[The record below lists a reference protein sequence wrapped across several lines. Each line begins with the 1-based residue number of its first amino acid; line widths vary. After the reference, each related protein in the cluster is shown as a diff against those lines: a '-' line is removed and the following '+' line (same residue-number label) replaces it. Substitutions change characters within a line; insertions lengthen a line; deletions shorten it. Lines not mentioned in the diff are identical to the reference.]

1 MWDSAAAMIRPV
13 VQLQDIRDCFG
24 VQGTNLETLMRAVDP
39 NKWAR
44 FKPVVSNVRD
54 TVTGQFNKITK
65 EWIDSG
71 DGHNWWVAG
80 GKCGLDFA
88 VYHNLGALTSSI
100 SFLYKL
106 ANGQL
111 PWTYTKPYGG
121 WNSLFRAQDFGNYFH
136 EAIPPVGALAGAGGT
151 IYAPPSGEGTRPLVL
166 NYDSPPL
173 PQYNLTLSDFYF
185 EGTRFTE
192 YYLAVLMWRGNR
204 WICASSVNKIGET
217 GSTLIET
224 NIGYSDIGTWQIIP
238 FISSVIIDPYGE
250 EQVGNYFS
258 AGYDTPDT
266 ITIVSSI
273 YSEHIR
279 ATGIYSRADKTQIAF
294 RCTLY
299 NEYDRAVSHSN
310 GVTISIYRTNDDA
323 SSGELGELVD
333 QWVYRNA
340 ITIPAN
346 GNYSLPDTVYIA
358 TLDDYFCGTKDVA
371 APAAGKMYWVVA
383 RFNDGTT
390 TENEWLP
397 IEEGI
402 IL

>member
-39 NKWAR
+39 NKWAK

-54 TVTGQFNKITK
+54 TVTGQFDKTTN
-65 EWIDSG
+65 EWIDWG
-71 DGHNWWVAG
+71 NGINWWVAG

-136 EAIPPVGALAGAGGT
+136 EAVPPLGALAGAGGT
-151 IYAPPSGEGTRPLVL
+151 IYVPTSGTGSRKLTL

-173 PQYNLTLSDFYF
+173 PEYNLTLRDFYYKN
-185 EGTRFTE
+185 TRFTE

-204 WICASSVNKIGET
+204 WICASSVNKIGEN

-238 FISSVIIDPYGE
+238 FISSVIIDPFGE
-250 EQVGNYFS
+250 EQEGNYFS

-266 ITIVSSI
+266 ITIASSGTAQQI
-273 YSEHIR
+273 E
-279 ATGIYSRADKTQIAF
+279 ATGIYSKPDKTQIAF
-294 RCTLY
+294 KCTLL
-299 NEYDRAVSHSN
+299 NNVSSAAYHPS
-310 GVTISIYRTNDDA
+310 GLTIYIYRTNVGE
-323 SSGELGELVD
+323 SSGATGELVA
-333 QWVYRNA
+333 QWAYGNA
-340 ITIPAN
+340 ITVPAN
-346 GNYSLPDTVYIA
+346 GTYTLPENIYIA
-358 TLDDYFCGTKDVA
+358 ELYDYFCGTKDVT
-371 APAAGKMYWVVA
+371 APAAGKMYWITA
-383 RFNDGTT
+383 RFNDQTILD
-390 TENEWLP
+390 NEWIP
-397 IEEGI
+397 VEEGI
-402 IL
+402 IP